1 MTTTRRHWLLQDG
14 TTGHPLPPE
23 ALCSSHQIIGF
34 MAPETG
40 LFPAPVRAFTQ
51 VAGTPYLL
59 LPTGEACRVNKL
71 GNGQLEYSPDYVA
84 HTHALDKGG
93 QVGDVA
99 FALSA
104 QQVVMGRPWQVRKTL
119 KSLDCHKLPPVQAW
133 LKAQGEQALLRR
145 AYAKGGLDGLI
156 QAQQWLADRQAKHS
170 QKAAVILPAI
180 GRRPRTAE
188 LAA

>member
-119 KSLDCHKLPPVQAW
+119 KMLDCHKLPPVQAW
-133 LKAQGEQALLRR
+133 LMAQGEQALLRR

-156 QAQQWLADRQAKHS
+156 QAQQWLSDRQAKHS
-170 QKAAVILPAI
+170 QKPAVILSAI